1 MKTFRTAALAA
12 LALAASGHAAAA
24 AFTDGASF
32 AAAVAGMAIRLETFA
47 TLPVGTI
54 INSGDRINDITY
66 DFQND
71 QGGIRAK
78 VGIVD
83 CVSGHCLSKETTEDI
98 EFSGDEGRFQFSFAT
113 PVNAVGVVRF
123 SSTHNPFG
131 LFSIGAASE
140 EAFNPDGVQ
149 ANFLGIVSPTAFTSV
164 VFRRF
169 REGDCGFFGCP
180 STLYVIPAI
189 VYATAVPEPE
199 PYLLLAA
206 GLLVLAWPAR
216 RRA

>member
-24 AFTDGASF
+24 AFFDGESF
-32 AAAVAGMAIRLETFA
+32 AAAVAGMAIGLETFA

-54 INSGDRINDITY
+54 IDSGDRINDITY
-66 DFQND
+66 DFSLP
-71 QGGIRAK
+71 QGGTK
-78 VGIVD
+78 GVIVD
-83 CVSGHCLSKETTEDI
+83 CVSGHCLSRENA
-98 EFSGDEGRFQFSFAT
+98 SGFFVGDQLQFSFAT
-113 PVNAVGVVRF
+113 PVNAVGVIRSPGHTETFVL
-123 SSTHNPFG
+123 SSNGASPE
-131 LFSIGAASE
+131 AASNRNGE
-140 EAFNPDGVQ
+140 SV
-149 ANFLGIVSPTAFTSV
+149 NFLGIVSPTAFTSV
-164 VFRRF
+164 VFSRF
-169 REGDCGFFGCP
+169 RERDCGFFGCP
-180 STLYVIPAI
+180 STLYLIPAI